1 MGAGCDRARLRRQDS
16 QQERQ
21 MGVRHTGQAKRWTA
35 AAVATWALA
44 GAAAAQAPRLTTEAE
59 LGDAGVAAAI
69 DSFWTQRGEAR
80 PLTGAGGLELAARRF
95 LQPDRASERGAIVL
109 VSGRTEAMLKY
120 KEVVHDLWRNGFS
133 VYIHDHRG
141 QGQSQR
147 EPAVRDQPDIGHV
160 EHFDD
165 YVADLDAWLSAEVLP
180 AGHARVYLW
189 AHSMGGAITAR
200 YLQSDRPSVARV
212 QAAVLSSPM
221 LAIAGLVPGLSAEV
235 FSCSLLAHS
244 AVLFGAGASRHWG
257 GRGYA
262 PVGGVPNIY
271 TSSAVRTQRMDDVA
285 RDAPLTGLGAPSW
298 GWIAHSCDAARAAR
312 DDAAQ
317 VRTPLLLVVAGN
329 DRIVLN
335 DGAATFCRRLATAR
349 PGAGCGGPDGGPV
362 VVPGAHH
369 ELLIERDDLRAQ
381 AMGAAL
387 DFFARQARPAP

>member
-1 MGAGCDRARLRRQDS
+1 
-16 QQERQ
+16 
-21 MGVRHTGQAKRWTA
+21 MGVRHTGQAKRWMA
-35 AAVATWALA
+35 AAVAAWALT

-59 LGDAGVAAAI
+59 LGDAGVVAAI

-80 PLTGAGGLELAARRF
+80 PLTGAGGLQLAARRF

-141 QGQSQR
+141 QGQSER

-160 EHFDD
+160 EHFDA
-165 YVADLDAWLSAEVLP
+165 YVADLDTWLSGEVLP

-235 FSCSLLAHS
+235 FSCSLLAHG
-244 AVLFGAGASRHWG
+244 AVALGLGAHRHLG
-257 GRGYA
+257 GKGHA
-262 PVGGVPNIY
+262 AAAVPPPANIY
-271 TSSAVRTQRMDDVA
+271 TSSPVRTERMNSVA
-285 RDAPLTGLGAPSW
+285 TEVPATRLGGPSW
-298 GWIAHSCDAARAAR
+298 GWIARSCDAARAAR
-312 DDAAQ
+312 EAAAD
-317 VRTPLLLVVAGN
+317 VRTPLRVIVARG
-329 DRIVLN
+329 DQIVLN
-335 DGAATFCRRLATAR
+335 HGAETFCRRLSEAR
-349 PGAGCGGPDGGPV
+349 PGAGCGGPGGAPLVVDG
-362 VVPGAHH
+362 AEH
-369 ELLIERDDLRAQ
+369 ELLIERDALRNQ
-381 AMGAAL
+381 AMGLAL
-387 DFFARQARPAP
+387 DFFNAPRP